1 MNRLLPFSRRLQ
13 QAWRRL
19 NPPRRQ
25 SLPCAVDSRRI
36 YVLPTP
42 AGLFFA
48 ALVLAMTLGA
58 LNYGNNP
65 ALLLALLLAGAGLAS
80 ALAAHLQLSALVVTG
95 LHSPPVQA
103 GRPLQVQVVLQQ
115 QAARTR
121 DGLQLQFDDN
131 PASTADAD
139 TAGQLLATCALAST
153 RRGLLSLPPLSIS
166 TVQPL
171 GLVRAWTRLHPYT
184 QCLVHPMNEHHGPA
198 LPPPANPAGHRA
210 SADGSDEQLRDY
222 RPGDSRAR
230 IAWKASAHRQGLL
243 VRQPTSGGPAPLQ
256 LEWQQLQGIPHE
268 VRISR
273 LAHWVNLA
281 AREQRHWSLQL
292 PGQALLGPSSG
303 HDHLLACLRALALM
317 PDGR

>member
-1 MNRLLPFSRRLQ
+1 MSRLFSIGQHLQ
-13 QAWRRL
+13 RAWRRL

-25 SLPCAVDSRRI
+25 PLPCPVDNRRI

-48 ALVLAMTLGA
+48 ALVLAMSLGA

-80 ALAAHLQLSALVVTG
+80 ALAAHLQLSGLVVTG
-95 LHSPPVQA
+95 LHATPVQA
-103 GRPLQVQVVLQQ
+103 GHPLQVQVVLQQ
-115 QAARTR
+115 QPARTR
-121 DGLQLQFDDN
+121 AGLQLQFDDQ
-131 PASTADAD
+131 PASTANDAH
-139 TAGQLLATCALAST
+139 AGQLQATCALAST
-153 RRGLLSLPPLSIS
+153 RRGLQVLPPLSIS

-184 QCLVHPMNEHHGPA
+184 QCLVHPMSEHHGPA
-198 LPPPANPAGHRA
+198 LPPPANPTGHRA
-210 SADGSDEQLRDY
+210 SADGCDEQLRDY

-256 LEWQQLQGIPHE
+256 LDWQLLQGMPHE
-268 VRISR
+268 ARISR

-281 AREQRHWSLQL
+281 AREQRRWSLQL
-292 PGQALLGPSSG
+292 PGQALLGPASG

-317 PDGR
+317 PDGH